1 MQLEEPRK
9 AGVVAILM
17 NGNQKSFEAAVRTA
31 DLVAGDG
38 DGGLD
43 LIVLVRR
50 PLLPWAGQPAIG
62 VLPDQ
67 VASEIKS
74 SVTCRVEKVFQATAT
89 DREVTVIEIGIPI
102 SITCLKAG
110 SLAGY
115 ETLVIPRPRRA
126 IAFGRLSRL
135 LYRRLFPRGAIR
147 LIEL

>member
-1 MQLEEPRK
+1 MELEEHRK
-9 AGVVAILM
+9 AGFVAILM
-17 NGNQKSFEAAVRTA
+17 NGDQKSFEAAVRAA

-38 DGGLD
+38 GLG
-43 LIVLVRR
+43 LIVLARR
-50 PLLPWAGQPAIG
+50 PLLLWAGQPAIG

-67 VASEIKS
+67 VAGEIKS
-74 SVTCRVEKVFQATAT
+74 AVTRRVKNVFQATST
-89 DREVTVIEIGIPI
+89 DREVTVFQIGVPI
-102 SITCLKAG
+102 SISSLKAG

-115 ETLVIPRPRRA
+115 ETLVVPRPRRA